1 MQVPLHSAGGITS
14 GSSRFGRRAASRG
27 CGRKGPTPHTALVPM
42 AGGAVAGECPPGPR
56 RQLGVKKHLMKRHLF
71 YSSDSSP
78 GIQRHVHGGEPSY
91 RHPDG
96 RPVRAPKTLDRI
108 ARLGIPPAWT
118 EVWICGASR
127 GHLQATG
134 RDARH
139 RKQYV
144 YHADWT
150 AQRDSNKF
158 AALVKFAGVLPRIR
172 RAIRR
177 DLARGA
183 PGKERVLAAAIQ
195 LMDKACIRVGHDR
208 YRRENGSFGLTTLRE
223 RHVRASGT
231 EVFLDFRGKS
241 GKQHHIEVDDA
252 QLARVV
258 RDCLGLPGQQL
269 FQYKDGD
276 ELRQICAQDVNE
288 YLRRIAGVAI
298 TSKDFRTW
306 GGTVCAASSL
316 ARASVPR
323 TKSEARANVRDAIK
337 AAAARLGNTP
347 TVCRRSYIHP
357 RVFECY
363 EAGIVAAPA
372 RVSGL
377 RKAECAVLGML
388 LGRRRPA
395 AARPRSEAR
404 QTSKAKPSP
413 KPAAVAPHALAA

>member
-1 MQVPLHSAGGITS
+1 MH
-14 GSSRFGRRAASRG
+14 
-27 CGRKGPTPHTALVPM
+27 
-42 AGGAVAGECPPGPR
+42 GA
-56 RQLGVKKHLMKRHLF
+56 
-71 YSSDSSP
+71 
-78 GIQRHVHGGEPSY
+78 EPSY

-96 RPVRAPKTLDRI
+96 RAVKAARTLTRI
-108 ARLGIPPAWT
+108 TALGIPPAWT
-118 EVWICGASR
+118 DVWICASGR

-150 AQRDSNKF
+150 ASRDSNKF
-158 AALVKFAGVLPRIR
+158 AALVKFARVLPRIR

-183 PGKERVLAAAIQ
+183 VGKERVLAAAIQ

-208 YRRENGSFGLTTLRE
+208 YRRENGSFGLTTLRD

-252 QLARVV
+252 LLARVV

-269 FQYKDGD
+269 FQYRDGD
-276 ELRQICAQDVNE
+276 ELHQICAQDVNE
-288 YLRRIAGVAI
+288 YLRRIAGVAV

-306 GGTVCAASSL
+306 GGTVCAAASL
-316 ARASVPR
+316 ARAGVPR
-323 TKSEARANVRDAIK
+323 TKAEARANVRDAIK
-337 AAAARLGNTP
+337 AAAALLGNTP

-357 RVFECY
+357 RVFACY
-363 EAGIVAAPA
+363 EAGTVAVPV
-372 RVSGL
+372 RISGL
-377 RKAECAVLGML
+377 RKAECAVLGL
-388 LGRRRPA
+388 LRGGRA
-395 AARPRSEAR
+395 AAAVAASRPRSTAPHAR
-404 QTSKAKPSP
+404 GG
-413 KPAAVAPHALAA
+413 KPAAVAAHPLAAA